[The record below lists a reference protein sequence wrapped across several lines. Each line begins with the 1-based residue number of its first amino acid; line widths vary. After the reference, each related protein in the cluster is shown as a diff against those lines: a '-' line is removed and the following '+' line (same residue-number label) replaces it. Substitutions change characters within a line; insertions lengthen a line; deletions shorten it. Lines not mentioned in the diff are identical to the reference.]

1 MITEVDFNPS
11 EIYGEGE
18 LFSIRQDDGY
28 IVVNRKG
35 DSVSDVKFKAPPTET
50 NGYLSAVNV
59 KDDKEYTVMDF
70 DGKIYAD
77 AADKISHVKWKPYG
91 FTLLGNKDDNNLL
104 LYPDGTVAKLGKY
117 DSGGDLPFY
126 RWHNDGEP
134 DSFFVL
140 KKGEYQEIEEK
151 IVNTLDSGL
160 MLLAKKDGEAEYS
173 IYNTIDGSI
182 LLKKAGTKVYG
193 SDYWVYVLKNG
204 VWEVYK
210 VAASN

>member
-1 MITEVDFNPS
+1 MCFPAGAFPPHVIKAAEREN
-11 EIYGEGE
+11 IIAI
-18 LFSIRQDDGY
+18 L
-28 IVVNRKG
+28 IVICCIVGICHDENIIIGIISANRIQ
-35 DSVSDVKFKAPPTET
+35 A
-50 NGYLSAVNV
+50 
-59 KDDKEYTVMDF
+59 
-70 DGKIYAD
+70 
-77 AADKISHVKWKPYG
+77 
-91 FTLLGNKDDNNLL
+91 DDNLPVAAPIHPVHHDRRTL
-104 LYPDGTVAKLGKY
+104 VQVLQKKRFKIVQGLKIRVGVRVRDSLPSDGIKKTGKY

-126 RWHNDGEP
+126 RWHNDGKP
-134 DSFFVL
+134 DSIFVL

-160 MLLAKKDGEAEYS
+160 MLLAKKDGETEYS

-182 LLKKAGTKVYG
+182 LLKQAGTKVYG